1 MSEFSRNLYAIETGV
16 RFTTYEHTTIENYI
30 DVSSFIPYAKEYV
43 VKATISNK
51 VQIDEAILNDKVKYD
66 YIINQAKHALIWHI
80 FGEFRKPIYEIRLAL
95 FNRDFNK
102 AEELLSDL
110 EHQLFN

>member
-1 MSEFSRNLYAIETGV
+1 MSEFSRNLNASETGT
-16 RFTTYEHTTIENYI
+16 RFATYEHTTIENYL
-30 DVSSFIPYAKEYV
+30 DVSSFIPNAREYV

-51 VQIDEAILNDKVKYD
+51 ILIDEAVLSDKVKYD
-66 YIINQAKHALIWHI
+66 YIINQAKHALIWHM

-102 AEELLSDL
+102 AEKLLSNL